1 MWKRRC
7 PPTGWVCTSVCST
20 TVDHKIQGT
29 PTEPWSDRRTQ
40 RDHSWPCVQKH
51 VPFQDLSA
59 PLGSGLTFHKSKAWK
74 TILCPWTDDW
84 IRKQTSLSTTR
95 SPHSNQIAQ
104 LSIHF
109 LSYSFVLYMRVCM
122 HVHVCVCVCVC
133 VCIRERVRERRRE
146 RE

>member
-1 MWKRRC
+1 M
-7 PPTGWVCTSVCST
+7 
-20 TVDHKIQGT
+20 DHKIQGT
-29 PTEPWSDRRTQ
+29 PKEPWSDRRTQ

-104 LSIHF
+104 KKVPLAAAGTCSHETKE
-109 LSYSFVLYMRVCM
+109 VCERDM
-122 HVHVCVCVCVC
+122 HAMGNPFPL
-133 VCIRERVRERRRE
+133 EPYQ
-146 RE
+146 